1 MICWVHSL
9 SDLINLP
16 AQPSTHDVRGGPV
29 RPHCHKY
36 VINCIRERVVVI
48 RKEKADDFCGVGLVI
63 HIRDLVQALRND

>member
-1 MICWVHSL
+1 M
-9 SDLINLP
+9 
-16 AQPSTHDVRGGPV
+16 